1 MSKMSQLLE
10 QLDELCRCG
19 EALIGIAESLKE
31 MFSGGDEAEPEKA
44 EAKPAAGKSKTKAAK
59 EVEPVKNPDPAEEKP
74 LTLEDV
80 RTILAE
86 KSRNGFTE
94 QVREIIAK
102 HGARKLSEI
111 DPGEYAA
118 VVAEVEVL

>member
-31 MFSGGDEAEPEKA
+31 MFSGEGETEPAEVET
-44 EAKPAAGKSKTKAAK
+44 KPAAGKSKTKAAK
-59 EVEPVKNPDPAEEKP
+59 EAEPVKDPKPEEEKP